1 MNPYRN
7 LLTSCSAV
15 LALGGLL
22 LLSGC
27 SAPEE
32 PESGQ
37 QAESADPES
46 GEAESSDGEVN
57 GSPRLIAAAQAGLER
72 ASSFG
77 FTEAGFVSA
86 EVAESYR
93 DLLEGNSLAG
103 EDPDVE
109 VTPASCADPLAAV
122 DFSPLLLGQDT
133 VRADFF
139 AESFS
144 GAGSVELAEL
154 ADEQDAEQVQV
165 HRDNVRQLLETCA
178 DTEFTLDGI
187 DYALSITEPETESSP
202 EQTISYSW
210 KRTGE
215 GTTFAQILFTQVK
228 DDIIM
233 VSFTG
238 GEEAASAEFTSIAE
252 AISAETAA
260 ALEETP

>member
-1 MNPYRN
+1 MRSAEKLVNRRSGVLVLSGAL
-7 LLTSCSAV
+7 LLTSCATT
-15 LALGGLL
+15 
-22 LLSGC
+22 
-27 SAPEE
+27 EE
-32 PESGQ
+32 PDPAEVS
-37 QAESADPES
+37 AESTA
-46 GEAESSDGEVN
+46 EAEAN
-57 GSPRLIAAAQAGLER
+57 GSPRLIAAAQAGLGR

-77 FTEAGFVSA
+77 FTEAGFVTA

-109 VTPASCADPLAAV
+109 VTPASCAEPLAAV

-144 GAGSVELAEL
+144 GAGSLELAEL
-154 ADEQDAEQVQV
+154 ADDQDAEQVQA
-165 HRDNVRQLLETCA
+165 HRDNVRQLLESCA

-187 DYALSITEPETESSP
+187 DYELSITEPETESSQ
-202 EQTISYSW
+202 ERSISYSW
-210 KRTGE
+210 ERTGE
-215 GTTFAQILFTQVK
+215 GTTFAQILFTQVN

>member
-1 MNPYRN
+1 MSPDPERPVKQP
-7 LLTSCSAV
+7 LSRRLGV
-15 LALGGLL
+15 LALSVLL
-22 LLSGC
+22 LPAC
-27 SAPEE
+27 STTQEADD
-32 PESGQ
+32 
-37 QAESADPES
+37 AEASAQSTAGTD
-46 GEAESSDGEVN
+46 VN
-57 GSPRLIAAAQAGLER
+57 GSPRLLAAAQAGLDR

-93 DLLEGNSLAG
+93 ELLEGNSLAG
-103 EDPDVE
+103 DDPEVE
-109 VTPASCADPLAAV
+109 VTPASCAEPLAAV

-144 GAGSVELAEL
+144 GAGSLELAEL
-154 ADEQDAEQVQV
+154 ADDQDAEQVQE
-165 HRDNVRQLLETCA
+165 HRDNVRQLLQSCA

-187 DYALSITEPETESSP
+187 DYELSITEPEMESSQ
-202 EQTISYSW
+202 EQSIGYSW
-210 KRTGE
+210 ERTGE
-215 GTTFAQILFTQVK
+215 GTTFAQILFTQVD

-252 AISAETAA
+252 AITAETAA